1 MEVDVT
7 VRRTRNE
14 IGAMGEALAALELEK
29 QGLEILD
36 RNWSCRWGELDVV
49 ALDRSDGR
57 RTAVFCEVKCRT
69 GRNYGDPLE
78 SITRAKVRRLR
89 QLAAEW
95 MSQHST
101 AGRRDAAGRHRGAA
115 AARPEA
121 GARAR
126 HRDRGPMSL
135 ACAYAVALVGLDGR
149 IVEVEAHTGPGL
161 PRTIL
166 VGLPDTSLYE
176 ARDRCKAA
184 VHSSQQSWPN
194 TLLTINLS
202 PATLPKQGSGY
213 DLAIVTAVLA
223 AADVVKAVELR
234 DTVLL
239 GELGLDG
246 RVRPVR
252 GVLPATLAAAQ
263 AGFRR
268 VIVPYRQAGEAQ
280 LVDGIEVLGVASL
293 AQLIAVLQHEPVP
306 DADPVDLAPTTQRIG
321 TDLALDLADVAGQLE
336 AKWAVEV
343 AAAGRHHL
351 LFTGP
356 PGVGKTMIA
365 ARLPGLL
372 PDLTIGEALEVSAV
386 HSLAGF
392 DLSDG
397 LVRRP
402 PYAEPHHSASM
413 ASIVGGGP
421 GLARPG
427 AVSCA
432 HRGVLFL
439 DEAPEFSVKVLEAL
453 RVPLE
458 SGVIN
463 LNRSHGL
470 TRYPAQVPAGDGR
483 QPLPVW
489 PVGIW
494 SGHRVCAR
502 RWRSGATQRSC
513 RHRSATG
520 WTSPSTSGP

>member
-1 MEVDVT
+1 
-7 VRRTRNE
+7 
-14 IGAMGEALAALELEK
+14 
-29 QGLEILD
+29 
-36 RNWSCRWGELDVV
+36 
-49 ALDRSDGR
+49 
-57 RTAVFCEVKCRT
+57 
-69 GRNYGDPLE
+69 
-78 SITRAKVRRLR
+78 
-89 QLAAEW
+89 
-95 MSQHST
+95 
-101 AGRRDAAGRHRGAA
+101 
-115 AARPEA
+115 
-121 GARAR
+121 
-126 HRDRGPMSL
+126 MSL

-194 TLLTINLS
+194 ILLTINLS

-306 DADPVDLAPTTQRIG
+306 DAEPVDLAPTTHRVG
-321 TDLALDLADVAGQLE
+321 TDVALDLADVAGQLE

-356 PGVGKTMIA
+356 PGVGKTMLA

-470 TRYPAQVPAGDGR
+470 TRYPARFQLVMAANPCPCGQSGLVGASCLCPPMAVRRYTAKLSAPIRDRVDITQHFRPLKRHQLKATLAQGEPSASVAARVEQARER
-483 QPLPVW
+483 QE
-489 PVGIW
+489 
-494 SGHRVCAR
+494 R
-502 RWRSGATQRSC
+502 RLTG
-513 RHRSATG
+513 TG
-520 WTSPSTSGP
+520 WHANSEVTGAYLRHHLPQPDGLHLLDRAAERGLLTPRGIDKAWRVSWTIADLAGKDKPGVDEIGIALAMRQGDQLGARTTVREVS

>member
-1 MEVDVT
+1 
-7 VRRTRNE
+7 
-14 IGAMGEALAALELEK
+14 
-29 QGLEILD
+29 
-36 RNWSCRWGELDVV
+36 
-49 ALDRSDGR
+49 
-57 RTAVFCEVKCRT
+57 
-69 GRNYGDPLE
+69 
-78 SITRAKVRRLR
+78 
-89 QLAAEW
+89 
-95 MSQHST
+95 
-101 AGRRDAAGRHRGAA
+101 
-115 AARPEA
+115 
-121 GARAR
+121 
-126 HRDRGPMSL
+126 MSL

-184 VHSSQQSWPN
+184 VHSSGQSWPN

-202 PATLPKQGSGY
+202 PATLPKQGSSY
-213 DLAIVTAVLA
+213 DLAIVAAVLA
-223 AADVVKAVELR
+223 AADVIKADELK
-234 DTVLL
+234 DTVLI

-252 GVLPATLAAAQ
+252 GILPATLAAAE

-268 VIVPYRQAGEAQ
+268 VIVAYRQAAEAQ
-280 LVDGIEVLGVASL
+280 LVEGVDVLGVASL
-293 AQLIAVLQHEPVP
+293 GQLIAVLTQQQVP
-306 DADPVDLAPTTQRIG
+306 DADPVDLPTVSHRLGADPTV
-321 TDLALDLADVAGQLE
+321 DLADVAGQQE

-356 PGVGKTMIA
+356 PGVGKTMLA
-365 ARLPGLL
+365 ARVPGLL
-372 PDLTIGEALEVSAV
+372 PDLTVAEAVEVSAV

-392 DLSDG
+392 DLTDG
-397 LVRRP
+397 LIRRP
-402 PYAEPHHSASM
+402 PYADPHHSASM

-427 AVSCA
+427 SVSCA

-463 LNRSHGL
+463 LSRSHGM
-470 TRYPAQVPAGDGR
+470 TRYPARFQLVLAANPCPCGRSGTAGSSCLCPPMAVRRYAAKLSAPIRDRVDITQHFRPLKRHQLKATLGGGESSATVADRVRVARER
-483 QPLPVW
+483 QERRLAGTGWHANSEVTGAYLRHHLPLPDGLHLLDRAAERGLLSPRGIDKAWRVSW
-489 PVGIW
+489 TIADLVGRDKPGVDEI
-494 SGHRVCAR
+494 GIALAMRQGDQL
-502 RWRSGATQRSC
+502 GAGA
-513 RHRSATG
+513 ATREV
-520 WTSPSTSGP
+520 S

>member
-1 MEVDVT
+1 
-7 VRRTRNE
+7 
-14 IGAMGEALAALELEK
+14 
-29 QGLEILD
+29 
-36 RNWSCRWGELDVV
+36 
-49 ALDRSDGR
+49 
-57 RTAVFCEVKCRT
+57 
-69 GRNYGDPLE
+69 
-78 SITRAKVRRLR
+78 
-89 QLAAEW
+89 
-95 MSQHST
+95 
-101 AGRRDAAGRHRGAA
+101 
-115 AARPEA
+115 
-121 GARAR
+121 
-126 HRDRGPMSL
+126 MSL

-184 VHSSQQSWPN
+184 VHSSGRSWPS

-223 AADVVKAVELR
+223 AAEVIKPDELR
-234 DTVLL
+234 RTVLI

-246 RVRPVR
+246 RIRPVR

-263 AGFRR
+263 HGFDR
-268 VIVPYRQAGEAQ
+268 VIVPYRQAAEAQ

-293 AQLIAVLQHEPVP
+293 AQLVALLTHEPVP
-306 DADPVDLAPTTQRIG
+306 DAEPVDLPAGARRADDP
-321 TDLALDLADVAGQLE
+321 ALDLADVAGQLD

-351 LFTGP
+351 LLTGP
-356 PGVGKTMIA
+356 PGVGKTMLA

-372 PDLTIGEALEVSAV
+372 PDLTVAEALEVSAV

-392 DLSDG
+392 DLTEG

-402 PYAEPHHSASM
+402 PYADPHHSASM

-421 GLARPG
+421 GLAKPG
-427 AVSCA
+427 AVSVA

-439 DEAPEFSVKVLEAL
+439 DEAPEFSIKVLEAL

-458 SGVIN
+458 AGMIS
-463 LNRSHGL
+463 LNRSHGM
-470 TRYPAQVPAGDGR
+470 TRYPARFQLVLAANPCPCGQAGTAGSSCLCPPMAVRRYGAKLSAPIRDRVDLTQHFRPLKRHQLRTTLTQGEPSAVVALRVQEARER
-483 QPLPVW
+483 QE
-489 PVGIW
+489 
-494 SGHRVCAR
+494 R
-502 RWRSGATQRSC
+502 RLAG
-513 RHRSATG
+513 TG
-520 WTSPSTSGP
+520 WHANSEVTGAYLRHHLPQPDGLHLLDRAAERGLLSPRGIDKAWRVAWTIADLMGKDKPGVDEIGIALAMRQGDQLGAVSAVREVS

>member
-1 MEVDVT
+1 
-7 VRRTRNE
+7 
-14 IGAMGEALAALELEK
+14 
-29 QGLEILD
+29 
-36 RNWSCRWGELDVV
+36 
-49 ALDRSDGR
+49 
-57 RTAVFCEVKCRT
+57 
-69 GRNYGDPLE
+69 
-78 SITRAKVRRLR
+78 
-89 QLAAEW
+89 
-95 MSQHST
+95 
-101 AGRRDAAGRHRGAA
+101 
-115 AARPEA
+115 
-121 GARAR
+121 
-126 HRDRGPMSL
+126 MSL

-213 DLAIVTAVLA
+213 DLAIVAAVLA
-223 AADVVKAVELR
+223 AAEVVKAVELR

-293 AQLIAVLQHEPVP
+293 AQLIALLQHEPVP
-306 DADPVDLAPTTQRIG
+306 DAEPVDLVPTTSSR
-321 TDLALDLADVAGQLE
+321 TSPDTALDLADVAGQLE

-351 LFTGP
+351 LFTGA
-356 PGVGKTMIA
+356 PGVGKTMLA

-372 PDLTIGEALEVSAV
+372 PDLTVGEALEVSAV

-402 PYAEPHHSASM
+402 PYADPHHSASM

-458 SGVIN
+458 AGVIN

-470 TRYPAQVPAGDGR
+470 TRYPARFQLVMAANPCPCG
-483 QPLPVW
+483 Q
-489 PVGIW
+489 
-494 SGHRVCAR
+494 SGTV
-502 RWRSGATQRSC
+502 GATCLCPPMAVRRYTAKLSAPIRDRVDITQHFRPLKRHQLKSTIAQGEPSASVAARVAQARERQQR
-513 RHRSATG
+513 RLAGTG
-520 WTSPSTSGP
+520 WHTNSEVTGAYLRHHLPQPDGLHLLDRAAERGLVTPRGIDKAWRVSWTIADLVGKDRPGVDEIGIALAMRQGDQLGPTSTVREVS